1 VDSDLIVDSGEKVV
15 TGRFIV
21 VAADKISA
29 SGLEVLTSDERFDVR
44 AGGDW
49 DKKRLYRELASADAL
64 IVRSSTTVDEELL
77 EAAPR
82 LQVIGRAGVGVD
94 NIDLEAATA
103 RGIPVINAPAGN
115 TVSAAE
121 HTMALI
127 LAVARRVPS
136 ADRSIRDGEWDRS
149 RFAGTE
155 LRGKILG
162 LIGAGRIGGEV
173 VKRARA
179 FGMRV
184 IAYDPYLTP
193 ERAARLGVVRVEF
206 GELISR
212 ADVIT
217 LHLPLTSATEGLIGR
232 EELAAMKPTAL
243 LVNVARGGIVD
254 EDALAAALEAGELA
268 GAALDVFA
276 EEPLPEDS
284 SLRSAPGIVMTPH
297 LGAATVEA
305 QELVASEIAHGIR
318 AALLE
323 GDLSQAVNAPAIGGT
338 AMRRLR
344 PLLDL
349 GRKVGRV
356 AGGLSD
362 GGLRRIDVRMAGA
375 RDEALRPLCAA
386 VLAGVLAHVVGE
398 DHVNYVNAHHITEAR
413 GIQVA
418 SSLVPA
424 RQDYSEFIEIVVEAE
439 GGRVRIAGAL
449 LGETQHPRIVGIDD
463 FELTV
468 QPQDNLLVLRNN
480 DVPGVIGKVGTLLG
494 DHEVNIAE
502 YVQARGSTRG
512 VALAAVCVDGDVSPA
527 LMAALRAVPEILDA
541 RVIPLGG

>member
-1 VDSDLIVDSGEKVV
+1 MDSDEKVMA
-15 TGRFIV
+15 GQFIV

-29 SGLEVLTSDERFDVR
+29 SGLESLTSDERFDVR
-44 AGGDW
+44 VGKDW
-49 DKKRLYRELASADAL
+49 DKQRLYSELATADAL

-77 EAAPR
+77 AAAPK

-94 NIDLEAATA
+94 NIDLAAATA

-127 LAVARRVPS
+127 LAVARRIPS

-155 LRGKILG
+155 LRGKVLG

-184 IAYDPYLTP
+184 IAHDPYLTP
-193 ERAARLGVVRVEF
+193 ERAAKLGVVRVEL

-276 EEPLPEDS
+276 EEPLPEGS
-284 SLRSAPGIVMTPH
+284 RLRSAPGIVLTPH
-297 LGAATVEA
+297 LGAATAEA
-305 QELVASEIAHGIR
+305 QEMVATEIARGIR

-362 GGLRRIDVRMAGA
+362 GGIRRIEVRMAGA
-375 RDEALRPLCAA
+375 GAGEEALRPLCAA
-386 VLAGVLAHVVGE
+386 ALAGVLKHVVGE
-398 DHVNYVNAHHITEAR
+398 DQVNYVNAHHITEAR

-439 GGRVRIAGAL
+439 GGEVRIAGAL

-527 LMAALRAVPEILDA
+527 LMAALRAIPEILDA